1 MDRMGYPFSLSRLS
15 AGLSILEKKKYLFQ
29 WVKQERE
36 RERERER
43 QFATRNSFKKMNS
56 PLA

>member
-1 MDRMGYPFSLSRLS
+1 MDRMGYPFPLSCLS

-36 RERERER
+36 RERDSVQLE
-43 QFATRNSFKKMNS
+43 TPLKK
-56 PLA
+56 